1 MLRFTLWL
9 CKWQNPLLPFAILS
23 LVFSSLFS
31 QDANNPRDVTDP
43 DSVLAV
49 DRAIRKDLPPVGG
62 VVNGAM
68 ILLDQLL
75 SSMSLDDWLKTI
87 RPKVEGS
94 TILNELYADNDLD
107 FFILMGSISG
117 HLGNSSQSAYAAAN
131 CFMSSL
137 IQWRRERGL
146 VGSIINPGQILG
158 VGYVSNAD
166 SSWLLEHLTDAL
178 GCYHVSE
185 QDLHE
190 LFAEGI
196 LAGRPDSGRN
206 PDIIAGFRAAKPAE
220 QKDIIW
226 YRNTKT
232 WHFVDHSLEEEGAS
246 AGASIGKNGAQ
257 ASVREQLSEAKSLE
271 EAVAIVER
279 GFMAKLKNKLRMAE
293 DADIARDA
301 APAELGVDSLV
312 AVDLRTWFVKEVG
325 VDVPVLKILG
335 GMPLGQLAADV
346 AGRVWMG
353 MQPTEGANGVEKK
366 GGSGEERTGQKAV
379 NGAGR

>member
-1 MLRFTLWL
+1 VAE
-9 CKWQNPLLPFAILS
+9 CPL
-23 LVFSSLFS
+23 VSLFFT
-31 QDANNPRDVTDP
+31 QYANNPRDVTDP

-158 VGYVSNAD
+158 VGYVSNTD

-271 EAVAIVER
+271 EAVAIVEK

-293 DADIARDA
+293 DADVAREA

-353 MQPTEGANGVEKK
+353 MQPREGANGVEKK
-366 GGSGEERTGQKAV
+366 GSSGEERTGRKTV